1 MKIIT
6 HGGKAH
12 LDDFV
17 SCALAVVDAAWR
29 RMEFGERSD
38 HPITLSAAIAE
49 TIQDTIIYR
58 REPTAEELEDKD
70 VLVLDVGG
78 QYDPR
83 KGNFDHHQL
92 PRGSKDSAMTL
103 FAANIGLPDGNFDGS
118 VYEPGSPF
126 PVDSLAEF
134 METAFP
140 WFRTRAEIDSCGPF
154 ATAKAK
160 GVEWGTVASFLGPFE
175 DMILGQFEE
184 ERIPMNRVMLID
196 QLARMIAEKF
206 DAYRRVASTV
216 KRKSPWWAEGL
227 IILDFTTCDPKDAEA
242 VSDIITDR
250 EKGGVAIFH
259 DNRGNGLT
267 LLRLKDDPK
276 IDFTKVKED
285 PEVAFAHAGGFIA
298 KTKSK
303 NLNKARRLI
312 ESSYISK

>member
-17 SCALAVVDAAWR
+17 SCALAIVDAAWR

-38 HPITLSAAIAE
+38 RPITLEAAIVE
-49 TIQDTIIYR
+49 TVQNTVIYR
-58 REPTAEELEDKD
+58 RDPTAEELEDKG

-92 PRGSKDSAMTL
+92 PKGSKDSAMTL
-103 FAANIGLPDGNFDGS
+103 FAANIGLPDGGFVGS
-118 VYEPGSPF
+118 VYEPGSQF

-140 WFRTRAEIDSCGPF
+140 WFRTRAEVDSCGPF

-160 GVEWGTVASFLGPFE
+160 GVEWETVASFLGPFE
-175 DMILGQFEE
+175 DMFLEKFEE
-184 ERIPMNRVMLID
+184 AD
-196 QLARMIAEKF
+196 QQIRAILADPLATMIAKKF

-216 KRKSPWWAEGL
+216 ERENPWWAEGL
-227 IILDFTTCDPKDAEA
+227 IILNFTACNPKDAEA

-250 EKGGVAIFH
+250 EEGGVAIFH

-276 IDFTKVKED
+276 IDFTKVKDD
-285 PEVAFAHAGGFIA
+285 PEVAFCHNGGFIV

-303 NLNKARRLI
+303 NLNEACRLI
-312 ESSYISK
+312 ESSYINK

>member
-17 SCALAVVDAAWR
+17 SCALAIVDAAWR
-29 RMEFGERSD
+29 RMEFGKRSD
-38 HPITLSAAIAE
+38 HPITLEAAIVE
-49 TIQDTIIYR
+49 TVQNTVIYR
-58 REPTAEELEDKD
+58 RDPTAKELEDKD

-78 QYDPR
+78 QYDPC

-126 PVDSLAEF
+126 PIDSLAEF

-140 WFRTRAEIDSCGPF
+140 WFRTRAEVDSCGPF

-160 GVEWGTVASFLGPFE
+160 SVEWGTVASFLGPFE
-175 DMILGQFEE
+175 DMFLEKFEE
-184 ERIPMNRVMLID
+184 ASQQIRGI
-196 QLARMIAEKF
+196 LADPLATMIAKKF
-206 DAYRRVASTV
+206 DAYRRVVSTV
-216 KRKSPWWAEGL
+216 KRENPWWAESL
-227 IILDFTTCDPKDAEA
+227 IILDFTACDPKDAEA
-242 VSDIITDR
+242 VSDIITGH

-276 IDFTKVKED
+276 IDFTKVKDD
-285 PEVAFAHAGGFIA
+285 PEVAFAHIGGFVA

-303 NLNKARRLI
+303 NLNEACRLI

>member
-6 HGGKAH
+6 HAGKAH

-17 SCALAVVDAAWR
+17 SCALAIVDATWR

-58 REPTAEELEDKD
+58 RDPTAEELEDKN

-92 PRGSKDSAMTL
+92 PKGSKDSAMTL
-103 FAANIGLPDGNFDGS
+103 FAANIGLPDGSFAGS

-134 METAFP
+134 MEIAFP
-140 WFRTRAEIDSCGPF
+140 WFRTRAEVDSCGPF
-154 ATAKAK
+154 ATAKTK
-160 GVEWGTVASFLGPFE
+160 GVEWETVASFLGPFE

-184 ERIPMNRVMLID
+184 ERIPMNRIMLID
-196 QLARMIAEKF
+196 QLATMIAEKF
-206 DAYRRVASTV
+206 DAYRRVTSTV
-216 KRKSPWWAEGL
+216 KRKSPWWAEDL
-227 IILDFTTCDPKDAEA
+227 IILDFTACDPKDAEA
-242 VSDIITDR
+242 VSDIITGR
-250 EKGGVAIFH
+250 EEGGVAIFH
-259 DNRGNGLT
+259 DNRGDGLT

-276 IDFTKVKED
+276 IDFTKVKDD
-285 PEVAFAHAGGFIA
+285 PEVAFAHVGGFIV

-303 NLNKARRLI
+303 NLNEACRLI